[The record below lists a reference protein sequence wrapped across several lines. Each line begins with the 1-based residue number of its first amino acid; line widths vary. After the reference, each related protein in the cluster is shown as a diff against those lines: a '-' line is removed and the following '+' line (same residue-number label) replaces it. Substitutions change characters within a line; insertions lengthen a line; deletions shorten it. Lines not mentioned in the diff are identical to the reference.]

1 MLLLILGILLWS
13 AGHLWKRLA
22 PDARA
27 GFGDKGKMIAAAV
40 IGAGLLLMILGYR
53 GAAFVPVW
61 TPPAV
66 LTHINNLLML
76 LAVFLFFVGGAKG
89 KIAQRFRHPQLTA
102 VKTWAVAHLLV
113 NGDVASI
120 LLFGSML
127 GWAVA
132 EVILI
137 NKAQPVWTPPATI
150 DRNGDIKAA
159 VIGAVAFAV
168 IAAVHVWLGY
178 YPFG

>member
-1 MLLLILGILLWS
+1 MLLLILGILLWC

-53 GAAFVPVW
+53 GAVFVPVW

-89 KIAQRFRHPQLTA
+89 KIAQKFRHPQLTG
-102 VKTWAVAHLLV
+102 V
-113 NGDVASI
+113 
-120 LLFGSML
+120 
-127 GWAVA
+127 
-132 EVILI
+132 
-137 NKAQPVWTPPATI
+137 
-150 DRNGDIKAA
+150 
-159 VIGAVAFAV
+159 
-168 IAAVHVWLGY
+168 
-178 YPFG
+178 